1 MIRTKGPET
10 SVISV
15 NQMQRI
21 QALENVVLQGGLLSR
36 GSMMSR
42 LGMQYGTDRDVYQAL
57 GYPTTLRYED
67 FATRYLRQDIA
78 KAIIN
83 RPVEATWR
91 GPVEIIET
99 DDEKVTGL
107 EKAWQEMSM
116 ALSLKSAFVRL
127 DKLAS
132 LGRWGTLLLGFD
144 DASSSND
151 MAKPV
156 GTGRH
161 ELLYVKPLSENSAKI
176 NSWEEDASSERYG
189 LPLIYDVSTYSPMS
203 QVTVSGSA
211 GMSRQIQVHCSRMIH
226 VPGELLE
233 SEIEGTPVLQ
243 AVYNRLI
250 DLEKLVGAS
259 AEMFWRGARPG
270 YHGKVAEGYTLTEST
285 KAELQSQIDEYENN
299 LRRILVNE
307 GLDLSPLAM
316 QVADPMNHL
325 EIQIQMISACTGIP
339 KRILVGSERGEL
351 ASSEDKSSWLET
363 IQARRE
369 DYAETQ
375 IIRPFIARCV
385 QYGALPKAKKS
396 YTVDWSDIFAASDL
410 DKAKI
415 GQTRASALQSY
426 MNNPAAEIVVPPE
439 VFYEY
444 MLGLDEDDVEHI
456 KKVHKA
462 AMDEGI
468 SEELNAI
475 RATLVNPPAGGGGR
489 QPSIGAPAAGR
500 PAVQPRPTVQS
511 EENE

>member
-1 MIRTKGPET
+1 MRTKGPAT
-10 SVISV
+10 NSGINA
-15 NQMQRI
+15 NQLQRI
-21 QALENVVLQGGLLSR
+21 KTLENVVLQGGLLSR

-57 GYPTTLRYED
+57 GYPLNLRYED

-91 GPVEIIET
+91 GPVEIVET

-107 EKAWQEMSM
+107 EKAWQELNTK
-116 ALSLKSAFVRL
+116 LSLKSAFIRL

-132 LGRWGTLLLGFD
+132 LGRWGALLLGFD
-144 DASSSND
+144 DASRSED
-151 MAKPV
+151 LVKPV
-156 GTGRH
+156 SSGKH
-161 ELLYVKPLSENSAKI
+161 ELLYVKPLSEISAKVY
-176 NSWEEDASSERYG
+176 SWEENAASERYG
-189 LPLIYDVSTYSPMS
+189 LPLVYDVSTYSPNS
-203 QVTVSGSA
+203 QGNVSGAA
-211 GMSRQIQVHCSRMIH
+211 GMSRQIQVHNSRVIH

-243 AVYNRLI
+243 AVYNRMI

-270 YHGKVAEGYTLTEST
+270 YHGKVAEGYTLTEAT
-285 KAELQSQIDEYENN
+285 KTDLQAQIDEYENN

-307 GLDLSPLAM
+307 GLDLTPLAM
-316 QVADPMNHL
+316 QVADPLNHL
-325 EIQIQMISACTGIP
+325 EIQLQMISACTGIP

-351 ASSEDKSSWLET
+351 ASSEDKQSWLET
-363 IQARRE
+363 IQTRRD

-375 IIRPFIARCV
+375 IIRPFIARCA
-385 QYGALPKAKKS
+385 QYGALPKPKKT
-396 YTVDWSDIFAASDL
+396 YKVDWSDIFAASDL

-444 MLGLDEDDVEHI
+444 MLGLDEDDIEHI

-462 AMDEGI
+462 SLESGV

-475 RATLVNPPAGGGGR
+475 RESLAAQPAGGGGR
-489 QPSIGAPAAGR
+489 QPSLGAPAAGH
-500 PAVQPRPTVQS
+500 PEPVVPTVQ